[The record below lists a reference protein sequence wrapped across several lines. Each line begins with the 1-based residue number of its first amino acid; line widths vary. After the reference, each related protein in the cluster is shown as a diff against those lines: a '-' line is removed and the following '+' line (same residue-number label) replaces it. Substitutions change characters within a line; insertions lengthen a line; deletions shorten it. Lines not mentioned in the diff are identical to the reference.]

1 MTENNSNSLTGAA
14 SISPVEK
21 NRTNVKT
28 PMFVRSKDRC
38 HIMTRTPVYNK
49 SGSVLTYNFRYTA
62 GEESFRPDEVQKKH
76 VKHIIIGFYVRRHLE
91 QFSFENAFGMTSL
104 PLTQDITKF
113 SKPLPANRFFLHLQE
128 KQEATP
134 TFQHQVNQ
142 LRREAMT
149 IAADVYTIVYT
160 NWYKEI
166 YTISYAVIDMSK
178 DIEEQFFLAK
188 NIVKK
193 YPNIKIICD
202 RCDNVNKAQIA
213 FEAGADYVCC
223 PTFPK
228 EVLKQNFN
236 SLYFKNNRED
246 YEQISAI
253 LSELLQPRPNYQLFL
268 DFLNRNKEYNS
279 LAIMLLDFLNVGI
292 ENDSFFIDME
302 TSLYDLDPEILHR
315 LICII
320 MMIKFELFFKKPV
333 DKDKYIKF
341 EPIRQV
347 LLRAKFVDELVT
359 SKLQTLDVTY
369 AFTIGLCSN
378 IELLYSYTTNN
389 INSYIESMDARL
401 GAIYAEQP
409 DFSMIMNVVA
419 SMECLDLEYVDGI
432 MASEFLTR
440 HEILFAYENALMWLA
455 SLESFINQKKYQLMI
470 K

>member
-320 MMIKFELFFKKPV
+320 LMIKFELFFKKPV

-419 SMECLDLEYVDGI
+419 SMVCLDLEYVDGI

>member
-320 MMIKFELFFKKPV
+320 LMIKFELFFKKPV

-389 INSYIESMDARL
+389 INSYIERMDARL

>member
-320 MMIKFELFFKKPV
+320 LMIKFELFFKKPV

-369 AFTIGLCSN
+369 AFPIGLCSN

>member
-149 IAADVYTIVYT
+149 IAADVYTIFYT

-202 RCDNVNKAQIA
+202 RCDNINKAQIA

-320 MMIKFELFFKKPV
+320 LMIKFELFFKKPV

>member
-202 RCDNVNKAQIA
+202 RCDNINKAQIA

-302 TSLYDLDPEILHR
+302 TSLYDLDHEILHR

>member
-1 MTENNSNSLTGAA
+1 
-14 SISPVEK
+14 
-21 NRTNVKT
+21 
-28 PMFVRSKDRC
+28 
-38 HIMTRTPVYNK
+38 
-49 SGSVLTYNFRYTA
+49 
-62 GEESFRPDEVQKKH
+62 
-76 VKHIIIGFYVRRHLE
+76 
-91 QFSFENAFGMTSL
+91 
-104 PLTQDITKF
+104 
-113 SKPLPANRFFLHLQE
+113 
-128 KQEATP
+128 
-134 TFQHQVNQ
+134 
-142 LRREAMT
+142 
-149 IAADVYTIVYT
+149 YT
-160 NWYKEI
+160 NWYKEL
-166 YTISYAVIDMSK
+166 YSISYAVIDMSK

-228 EVLKQNFN
+228 DVLKQNFN
-236 SLYFKNNRED
+236 SLYFKNNRKD

-268 DFLNRNKEYNS
+268 DFLKRNKEYNA
-279 LAIMLLDFLNVGI
+279 LALMLLDFLHVGN
-292 ENDSFFIDME
+292 EDDSYFIDME

-320 MMIKFELFFKKPV
+320 LMVKFEFFFKKPF

-389 INSYIESMDARL
+389 INSYIENMDARL

-409 DFSMIMNVVA
+409 DFSMIMNVAA

-455 SLESFINQKKYQLMI
+455 SLESFFNQKKYQLML

>member
-279 LAIMLLDFLNVGI
+279 
-292 ENDSFFIDME
+292 
-302 TSLYDLDPEILHR
+302 
-315 LICII
+315 
-320 MMIKFELFFKKPV
+320 
-333 DKDKYIKF
+333 
-341 EPIRQV
+341 
-347 LLRAKFVDELVT
+347 
-359 SKLQTLDVTY
+359 
-369 AFTIGLCSN
+369 
-378 IELLYSYTTNN
+378 
-389 INSYIESMDARL
+389 
-401 GAIYAEQP
+401 
-409 DFSMIMNVVA
+409 
-419 SMECLDLEYVDGI
+419 
-432 MASEFLTR
+432 
-440 HEILFAYENALMWLA
+440 
-455 SLESFINQKKYQLMI
+455 
-470 K
+470 

>member
-202 RCDNVNKAQIA
+202 RCDNINKAQIA

-320 MMIKFELFFKKPV
+320 LMIKFELFFKKPV

-409 DFSMIMNVVA
+409 DFSMIMKVVA

>member
-14 SISPVEK
+14 SISSVEK

-166 YTISYAVIDMSK
+166 YTISSAVIDMSK

-292 ENDSFFIDME
+292 ENDSYFIDME

-320 MMIKFELFFKKPV
+320 LMIKFELFFKKPV

>member
-320 MMIKFELFFKKPV
+320 LMIKFELFFKKPV

-409 DFSMIMNVVA
+409 DFSMIMKVVA

>member
-268 DFLNRNKEYNS
+268 DFLNRNKVYNS

-389 INSYIESMDARL
+389 INSYIERMDARL

>member
-21 NRTNVKT
+21 NGTNVKT

-149 IAADVYTIVYT
+149 IVADVYTIVYT

-166 YTISYAVIDMSK
+166 YTISYVVIDMSK

-236 SLYFKNNRED
+236 SLYFMNNRED

-292 ENDSFFIDME
+292 ENDSYFIDME

-320 MMIKFELFFKKPV
+320 LMIKFELFFKKPV

-378 IELLYSYTTNN
+378 IELLYSYTTKN

-455 SLESFINQKKYQLMI
+455 SLEGFINQKKYQLMI